1 MYWHARTHT
10 HTNRNGVCF
19 ANLEGDHNDS
29 KCIEAALCLVLLGF
43 GHLHQNGSPVLIV
56 YPRLITLCLSLL
68 TAGEALGHGNK
79 RTHKLIPLCVFTDTS
94 SCTNANHLDIC
105 TYRWKIRR
113 DLF

>member
-1 MYWHARTHT
+1 MHRHA
-10 HTNRNGVCF
+10 HTNRTVCF

-68 TAGEALGHGNK
+68 TAGEALGHGY
-79 RTHKLIPLCVFTDTS
+79 THTHTLIPLCIFTDTYTS
-94 SCTNANHLDIC
+94 TNTNHFDIR
-105 TYRWKIRR
+105 THAWKIRR

>member
-1 MYWHARTHT
+1 MHRLAHT
-10 HTNRNGVCF
+10 HKPNGVCF

-68 TAGEALGHGNK
+68 TAGEALGHGY
-79 RTHKLIPLCVFTDTS
+79 TS
-94 SCTNANHLDIC
+94 AHTN
-105 TYRWKIRR
+105 
-113 DLF
+113 